1 MVKWLWIIRCILAFF
16 VSAWG
21 SRASANG
28 TGRLQSAIINLFDN
42 KSAMQRFRNYTS
54 LWTQKIPAYFKTTL
68 MSQNYITNYI
78 YTRLIV

>member
-21 SRASANG
+21 SRASANV

-42 KSAMQRFRNYTS
+42 KSASKGSEITLLCGHRRILPTS
-54 LWTQKIPAYFKTTL
+54 KLL
-68 MSQNYITNYI
+68 
-78 YTRLIV
+78 